1 MKILG
6 KIVDPKDITNK
17 EYVDDKYKKLDEDKV
32 NATDIVEY
40 SGEEV
45 TQLWKAA
52 LAAASTSTA
61 STEGK

>member
-40 SGEEV
+40 SSEEV

-52 LAAASTSTA
+52 LAAAGTT

>member
-1 MKILG
+1 MKHLG
-6 KIVDPKDITNK
+6 RIVDPKDITNK
-17 EYVDDKYKKLDEDKV
+17 EYVDDKYSKLDEAKV

-45 TQLWKAA
+45 SQLWKAA
-52 LAAASTSTA
+52 LAAASAGTA

>member
-1 MKILG
+1 MKHLER
-6 KIVDPKDITNK
+6 IVDPKDITNK
-17 EYVDDKYKKLDEDKV
+17 EYVDEKCSKLDETKV

-52 LAAASTSTA
+52 LAAAGTT